1 MLLHSGNILMA
12 LSQYTLMIPH
22 VLKSIMLIFRT
33 YIMQNNLWN
42 MTTPPQWKLVV
53 LKIEA
58 LADLPSTNKQS
69 NLSINDLK

>member
-1 MLLHSGNILMA
+1 
-12 LSQYTLMIPH
+12 
-22 VLKSIMLIFRT
+22 
-33 YIMQNNLWN
+33 MQNNLWN